1 MKKSGFGLIVL
12 LFCAGLFAQTVHEGQ
27 EVFFSDQGDIVMAAD
42 ASVAVQKLDS
52 PYIMVMLYMGMKNFQ
67 HGATI
72 NRNDVVMVY
81 KDQEYKMPAIKEL
94 GENYGGLL
102 NDADLYRVNGKE
114 TLALSQMRQW
124 KYKIGE
130 DFFPLPNQL
139 GIEEASIASNLG
151 FRTRVY
157 FKNPG
162 FIKGDQIVIEVK
174 DKKNPNVTGAVA
186 VILK

>member
-12 LFCAGLFAQTVHEGQ
+12 LFCAGVFAQTVHEGQ
-27 EVFFSDQGDIVMAAD
+27 DVFFSDQGGIVMAAD

-67 HGATI
+67 HSATV
-72 NRNDVVMVY
+72 NRNDVVMVF
-81 KDQEYKMPAIKEL
+81 KDQEYRMPSIKEL

-102 NDADLYRVNGKE
+102 NDADLYRINGKE

-124 KYKIGE
+124 KYKMGE
-130 DFFPLPNQL
+130 DFFPLPSQL
-139 GIEEASIASNLG
+139 GIEEASMASDLG

-162 FIKGDQIVIEVK
+162 FKRGDEIVIEVK
-174 DKKNPNVTGAVA
+174 DKKNPSLTGAVA